1 MDIEKFIAYQIEK
14 QFPSLFREEG
24 TELVALIK
32 YYYEF
37 LETDVS
43 AFYVQGTKIV
53 DGVSQTFSEKFKIR
67 KDAEQRLFDLKKIP
81 SYSNLVLK
89 EDKNQ
94 SVYNNRRL
102 FEFRDIDNTLED
114 MVIFFKN
121 KYMKDLQLDGN
132 NTRFIVK
139 NILDLYRR
147 RGTPDG
153 VELFFRLFYNENIE
167 IYYPSEAILKPST
180 SSWNQGI
187 FLQLYPKEI
196 TELKDLT
203 GRSIYGSISK
213 AEGIVNR
220 ISFTLVNNA
229 LIPILFLSSV
239 KGNFIGY
246 DDIFSIIDGTIVNFG
261 IVYGSLDSVN
271 INQTDPRATT
281 GNEIG
286 DLVNVTYAGARG
298 GKAIVTDVSQTI
310 SGEITYEFLET
321 GFGYTEENTLLLVS
335 NQIIFPFKFTTESPD
350 LIDDLVV
357 LETVQDQFGNV
368 GKVIGGNE
376 TIFGIKM
383 DEGMQFTS
391 NSVITT
397 TRAVD
402 NTIVISGAEIIIDSP
417 NIIIV
422 NKTANNYFS
431 DNDIYYF
438 DLVTP
443 KNDSSPGPLYPETA
457 NTEILSV
464 KLNELD
470 NEETVSLIVDIIGNF
485 LDVQLDSVNYN
496 DPPALTVMSGNTDPV
511 DANTPL
517 NEAFNLE
524 PFTIG
529 SIKKFINIKPG
540 TDYKNK
546 VFAVAYDPVM
556 KNFDVYNQIITL
568 ETISATLEVGSII
581 TQGSGPSEISGK
593 IIKIVENTIFVLAYS
608 YYGFTSNP
616 ITFNGN
622 NFNVLSISRD
632 YSSAPIGFN
641 ANINAITEFAVGKI
655 LNVEVTNSGYGYGDK
670 EEVTITDDF
679 GDVLAVG
686 VANARGQGRIEGRW
700 SSKESHL
707 NFQSGKVLQDSD
719 YYQEYSYEIQSQT
732 DINTYKSTL
741 TEVSHLAGTKIF
753 GKFVLKDEAKVNTTA
768 RFSIIRNT

>member
-1 MDIEKFIAYQIEK
+1 MNIEKFIAYQIEK
-14 QFPSLFREEG
+14 QFPSLFREDG
-24 TELVALIK
+24 VELVELIK
-32 YYYEF
+32 YYYQF

-43 AFYVQGTKIV
+43 AFYVQGTNIV
-53 DGVSQTFSEKFKIR
+53 DGVSQTFSIKFKVK
-67 KDAEQRLFDLKKIP
+67 KDAEQKLFDLKKIP

-102 FEFRDIDNTLED
+102 FEFRDIDNTLES

-121 KYMKDLQLDGN
+121 KYMKDLQLDGD

-153 VELFFRLFYNENIE
+153 VELFFRLFYNESIS
-167 IYYPSEAILKPST
+167 IYYPSEAMLKPST
-180 SSWNQGI
+180 SSWNKGI

-213 AEGIVNR
+213 AEAIVNR
-220 ISFTLVNNA
+220 ISFTLVNNT

-239 KGNFIGY
+239 KGNFTGF
-246 DDIFSIIDGTIVNFG
+246 DDIFSIIDGNIINFG
-261 IVYGSLDSVN
+261 IVYGSLDSIN
-271 INQTDPRATT
+271 INQNDPRATT

-286 DLVNVTYAGARG
+286 DLVDVTYADARG
-298 GKAIVTDVSQTI
+298 GKAIVTEVSQTI
-310 SGEITYEFLET
+310 SGEIKYEILET
-321 GFGYTEENTLLLVS
+321 GFGYTQENTLLLVS
-335 NQIIFPFKFTTESPD
+335 NQIIFLTTPN
-350 LIDDLVV
+350 LIDQLVI
-357 LETVQDQFGNV
+357 LETLQDQFGNI
-368 GKVIGGNE
+368 GKVIGGDENV
-376 TIFGIKM
+376 IGVKM
-383 DEGMQFTS
+383 DEGMEFDA
-391 NSVITT
+391 NSIITT
-397 TRAVD
+397 TRTVD
-402 NTIVISGAEIIIDSP
+402 NSIVIVDDEIIVDST

-422 NKTANNYFS
+422 NKTFDEYIS
-431 DNDIYYF
+431 DNQIYYY
-438 DLVTP
+438 DLITP

-485 LDVQLDSVNYN
+485 LEVQLDSVNFN
-496 DPPALTVMSGNTDPV
+496 DPPALTIMSGNTDPV
-511 DANTPL
+511 TIDTQL
-517 NEAFNLE
+517 NDAFNLE

-529 SIKKFINIKPG
+529 SIKKFINVKPG
-540 TDYKNK
+540 SQYKNK
-546 VFAVAYDPVM
+546 VFALAYDPVM

-581 TQGSGPSEISGK
+581 TQGSGPAAISGK
-593 IIKIVENTIFVLAYS
+593 ITKINENTIFVLPYS
-608 YYGFTSNP
+608 YYGFTSDP

-622 NFNVLSISRD
+622 NFNILNISRD
-632 YSSAPIGFN
+632 YSSFPLGFN

-655 LNVEVTNSGYGYGDK
+655 LNVDVTNSGYGYGDK
-670 EEVTITDDF
+670 EEVTITDEF
-679 GDVLAVG
+679 GAVLAVG

-741 TEVSHLAGTKIF
+741 TEIAHLAGTKIF
-753 GKFVLKDEAKVNTTA
+753 GKFVLKDEAKVTSNA